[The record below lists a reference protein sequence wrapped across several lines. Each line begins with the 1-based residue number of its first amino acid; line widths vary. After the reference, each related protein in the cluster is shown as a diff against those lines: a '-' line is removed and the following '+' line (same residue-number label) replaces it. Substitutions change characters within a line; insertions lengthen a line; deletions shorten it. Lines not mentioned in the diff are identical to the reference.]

1 MQHPQW
7 HNIHPNFN
15 LNGIHY
21 GFDELLEVGYSLVK
35 EGDPF
40 EQSLGDF
47 LVEWG
52 MQTATVMVR
61 TSGSTGAPKA
71 ILLKKEHMINSALA
85 SGEYFNLQ
93 PGDKALLCLPCTGI
107 AGKMMLVRAMVLGL
121 ALDYVEASSLPL
133 SGTQKIYD
141 FTAMVPL
148 QVEKS
153 LNQLP
158 QVKTLI
164 IGGAPVSSGLRE
176 KLQAVSTQ
184 CYETYGMT
192 ETITH
197 VAVKSM
203 QNSKLKI
210 ENSNN
215 PIVEQ
220 SNNRAV
226 QQSNFTALPNIT
238 FSKDNRGCLVVD
250 APKISDKPV
259 VTNDIVVLHSETEFQ
274 WLGRFDSVINS
285 GGVKLIPE
293 QIEQKIAPLV
303 AARFFVVGIPDETL
317 GQKLVLVIE
326 GEETDSSELLQQIK
340 SLKDLD
346 KYEVPKDI
354 FFLSSFKETASG
366 KVDRL
371 ETLKTSTRSK

>member
-1 MQHPQW
+1 MRNLSW
-7 HNIHPNFN
+7 HKIHPSFK

-21 GFDELLEVGYSLVK
+21 PFDELLEVGYSLIK
-35 EGDPF
+35 EGIPF
-40 EQSLGDF
+40 EKSIGDF

-52 MQTATVMVR
+52 MDTPVVMVQ
-61 TSGSTGAPKA
+61 TSGSTGTPKD
-71 ILLKKEHMINSALA
+71 ISLTKEHMVNSAL
-85 SGEYFNLQ
+85 STGSYFNLQ
-93 PGDKALLCLPCTGI
+93 PGDTALLCLPCSSI
-107 AGKMMLVRAMVLGL
+107 AGKMMLIRALVLGL
-121 ALDYVEASSLPL
+121 ELDYVEPSSTPL
-133 SGTQKIYD
+133 SGIGKNYD
-141 FTAMVPL
+141 FSAMVPL

-153 LNQLP
+153 LTQFD
-158 QVKTLI
+158 QIKTLI
-164 IGGAPVSSGLRE
+164 IGGASVSLELRE
-176 KLQAVSTQ
+176 KLKTIPAQ

-197 VAVKSM
+197 VAVKAI

-210 ENSNN
+210 ENSEN
-215 PIVEQ
+215 PKVEQ
-220 SNNRAV
+220 SNGRTI
-226 QQSNFTALPNIT
+226 QQSNFSALPNIT
-238 FSKDNRGCLVVD
+238 FSQDNRGCLVID

-259 VTNDIVVLHSETEFQ
+259 VTNDIVALHSETEFQ

-340 SLKDLD
+340 SLKDLE

-354 FFLSSFKETASG
+354 LYSSTFFETTSG

-371 ETLKTSTRSK
+371 KTQGRILG